1 MTNKK
6 TIIYIGNFSFPNGN
20 ASGSRVL
27 GNGYIFREL
36 GYEVVYIGLDNNLNH
51 NSELSETLCE
61 YDSFKFYNLSYPK
74 SAKDW
79 FLFKKSYFEVQKLFI
94 EIDPEIVVLYGS
106 PRSSIFAKL
115 LKSFCKLKNI
125 RFVMDVVDWL
135 AIYDGNIIFRIV
147 KYLDV
152 NYLKRYIAN
161 DADGIISIS
170 SYLKQYYEKKVEN
183 TIIIPPLKDPNYFK
197 IPSNIN
203 IKKFIK
209 LIYIGNPFPS
219 LTENLASNY
228 YKDRLDLVI
237 DNLSY
242 LEDIEYVFDIYGI
255 TLEEYLFVVKRHK
268 NILEILESKIIFHGK
283 INNIEAKNK
292 ISEADYLILFRN
304 VNKMTSAGF
313 PTKVSESIS
322 CGTPVITNSTSDL
335 ENYIIN
341 GKNGFLVNLFSKS
354 LTTQLSNIL
363 SLPLSEIHKIKLY
376 CYNSNLF
383 SHKNYIDVTR
393 EFLTNLKI
401 K

>member
-1 MTNKK
+1 LKK
-6 TIIYIGNFSFPNGN
+6 KKILYIGNFSFPNGN

-36 GYEVVYIGLDNNLNH
+36 GYEVVYIGLDNNLSQE
-51 NSELSETLCE
+51 SELSETLNE
-61 YDSFKFYNLSYPK
+61 YDSFKFYNLPYPNGVRG
-74 SAKDW
+74 W
-79 FLFKKSYFEVQKLFI
+79 LLYKKRYLEVKGVLKKNDFNTVI
-94 EIDPEIVVLYGS
+94 LYGS
-106 PRSSIFAKL
+106 PTISFFAKR
-115 LKSFCKLKNI
+115 LKTYCKLNNI
-125 RFVMDVVDWL
+125 TFIVDVVDWL
-135 AIYDGNIIFRIV
+135 TVNHGGVIYRIV

-161 DADGIISIS
+161 DADGVISIS
-170 SYLKQYYEKKVEN
+170 SYLKQYYEKKVKN
-183 TIIIPPLKDPNYFK
+183 TIIIPPVKDPNYFK
-197 IPSNIN
+197 IPSIIN
-203 IKKFIK
+203 NKKFIK

-219 LTENLASNY
+219 LTKNLKSNY

-237 DNLSY
+237 DNLYY
-242 LEDIEYVFDIYGI
+242 LEHIEYIFDIYGI
-255 TLEEYLFVVKRHK
+255 TLEEYLFVVQRHK
-268 NILEILESKIIFHGK
+268 KILEILKSKIIFHGK

-292 ISEADYLILFRN
+292 ISQADFLILFRN

-363 SLPLSEIHKIKLY
+363 SLPSSEIHEMKLY

-393 EFLTNLKI
+393 EFLTKLKI